1 MSDTDKPKNS
11 SRWWE
16 YYVVRYFIGTIV
28 GAGAMLMFNE
38 FSASPLKGTLFPAIS
53 SFKDAGVHHL
63 VVLVALGFAYC
74 YVASAPMLTIHAL
87 RGQIKS
93 GWFSCATLWFVP
105 LFLVIYV
112 GLNQWLSLAY
122 WSWQSFSIA
131 FVALVIALQL
141 TLFAEAKLNNFEQIT
156 NFYWSLSTARASDAP
171 QVQEYVESY
180 RHMREHGNAFAI
192 ILFEVGFALAA
203 ISVPNLSM
211 LSALLFLWVAPA
223 ALVWGVAT
231 TLESSLAKAA
241 K

>member
-1 MSDTDKPKNS
+1 MSDTEKPKNS

-38 FSASPLKGTLFPAIS
+38 FSASPLKGALFPAIS

-87 RGQIKS
+87 RGQFKS

-105 LFLVIYV
+105 IALAVFV
-112 GLNQWLSLAY
+112 GLNEWLSLAY
-122 WSWQSFSIA
+122 WSWQGLSIG
-131 FVALVIALQL
+131 FVALVLALQL
-141 TLFAEAKLNNFEQIT
+141 SLFAEAKRNNFEHIT
-156 NFYWSLSTARASDAP
+156 TFYWSLSTARASEAP

-211 LSALLFLWVAPA
+211 LSALLFFWVTPA

-231 TLESSLAKAA
+231 GLESRLAKAA